1 MWLTLTE
8 KYLRLE
14 KQTSRCVC
22 KDVSR
27 KDHVRQKDG
36 SKCGVGVWGIN
47 KKGGKKGEF
56 FVE

>member
-1 MWLTLTE
+1 MWLALTE

-27 KDHVRQKDG
+27 EDQVRQGDG
-36 SKCGVGVWGIN
+36 SKCGVGV
-47 KKGGKKGEF
+47 
-56 FVE
+56 